1 MNGTIKLLR
10 NRIKQ
15 ENKLIRLH
23 IVYLT
28 STVNIFI
35 RGFGEKKA
43 KESMLNN
50 SHDIS

>member
-23 IVYLT
+23 IVYPT

-43 KESMLNN
+43 EESTLN
-50 SHDIS
+50 SHDMS